1 MENRNSS
8 EYEIMDL
15 EGLSLLESELAR
27 VNQHIERMFRSQNP
41 SMQKILQWV
50 LQARGKQLR
59 PVLTLLCAKLA
70 GKQIDATEIAAVIEI
85 CHTASLLH
93 DDVIDEAELRRGQL
107 SVQKKF
113 GREMAVYAGDFMIF
127 SAISRTSLVNKP
139 WYRELFGNLEILC
152 EGEVG
157 QFDNRFNT
165 EISEEQY
172 LQNIVGKTCSVFR
185 IACLA
190 GAYEGKCNKVERQA
204 AEHFA
209 ESLGLAFQLRDDL
222 MDFIAT
228 DADAAKTVHQDFS
241 CGYYT
246 LPAIHTFTYPG
257 CGELLRKIAADLQS
271 GVRCREEAVAEI
283 SKLIE
288 DADGYGYTM
297 RLIRGYC
304 EEAIR
309 ALNVFRDSE
318 AKQCLKQIVES
329 VCKGAERLM
338 DNYML

>member
-1 MENRNSS
+1 MENWNNSGHK
-8 EYEIMDL
+8 IRDL
-15 EGLSLLESELAR
+15 ERLFLLEPELTR
-27 VNQHIERMFRSQNP
+27 VNQHLERLCQSQNP

-59 PVLTLLCAKLA
+59 PILTLLFAKLA
-70 GKQIDATEIAAVIEI
+70 GKQVDATEIAAVIEI

-113 GREMAVYAGDFMIF
+113 GREMAIYAGDFMIF
-127 SAISRTSLVNKP
+127 SAISRTSLVKKP
-139 WYRELFGNLEILC
+139 WYRELFGSLEILC
-152 EGEVG
+152 DGEVG

-190 GAYEGKCNKVERQA
+190 GAYEGKCNKAERQA

-209 ESLGLAFQLRDDL
+209 ESFGLAFQLRDDL
-222 MDFIAT
+222 MDFIAADT
-228 DADAAKTVHQDFS
+228 DAAKTVHQDFS

-246 LPAIHTFTYPG
+246 LPAIHTFAYSG

-271 GVRCREEAVAEI
+271 GVRYHEEAAAEI

-288 DADGYGYTM
+288 DADGYGYTLQ
-297 RLIRGYC
+297 LIRGYC

-309 ALNVFRDSE
+309 SLNVFRNSE
-318 AKQCLKQIVES
+318 AKHCLKQIVES
-329 VCKGAERLM
+329 VREGAEHLM
-338 DNYML
+338 DNCLC

>member
-27 VNQHIERMFRSQNP
+27 VNQHIERLFQSQNP

-139 WYRELFGNLEILC
+139 WYRELLEIWKSCVKVRL
-152 EGEVG
+152 GSSTTVSIP
-157 QFDNRFNT
+157 RFPKNSICR
-165 EISEEQY
+165 ISS
-172 LQNIVGKTCSVFR
+172 GKPVPYS
-185 IACLA
+185 
-190 GAYEGKCNKVERQA
+190 G
-204 AEHFA
+204 
-209 ESLGLAFQLRDDL
+209 
-222 MDFIAT
+222 
-228 DADAAKTVHQDFS
+228 
-241 CGYYT
+241 
-246 LPAIHTFTYPG
+246 LPALQVLMRGNVIKLNDRQLNTSRKAWG
-257 CGELLRKIAADLQS
+257 LRSNCGM
-271 GVRCREEAVAEI
+271 
-283 SKLIE
+283 
-288 DADGYGYTM
+288 T
-297 RLIRGYC
+297 
-304 EEAIR
+304 
-309 ALNVFRDSE
+309 
-318 AKQCLKQIVES
+318 
-329 VCKGAERLM
+329 
-338 DNYML
+338 

>member
-1 MENRNSS
+1 MENWNNNGHK
-8 EYEIMDL
+8 IMDL
-15 EGLSLLESELAR
+15 EGLSLLEPELTR
-27 VNQHIERMFRSQNP
+27 VNQHLERLCQSQNP

-59 PVLTLLCAKLA
+59 PILTLLFAKLA
-70 GKQIDATEIAAVIEI
+70 GKQVDATEIAAVIEI

-113 GREMAVYAGDFMIF
+113 GREMAIYAGDFMIF
-127 SAISRTSLVNKP
+127 SAISRTSLVNQP

-152 EGEVG
+152 DGEVE

-172 LQNIVGKTCSVFR
+172 T
-185 IACLA
+185 
-190 GAYEGKCNKVERQA
+190 
-204 AEHFA
+204 
-209 ESLGLAFQLRDDL
+209 
-222 MDFIAT
+222 
-228 DADAAKTVHQDFS
+228 DAAKTVHQDFS

-257 CGELLRKIAADLQS
+257 CGDLLRKIAADLQS
-271 GVRCREEAVAEI
+271 GMCCREEVTAEI

-297 RLIRGYC
+297 RLICGYC
-304 EEAIR
+304 EEAIC
-309 ALNVFRDSE
+309 ALNVFRNSE
-318 AKQCLKQIVES
+318 AKHCLKQIVES
-329 VCKGAERLM
+329 VCKGAKYLM
-338 DNYML
+338 DNRLC

>member
-8 EYEIMDL
+8 RHEIMDL
-15 EGLSLLESELAR
+15 EGLSLLEPELMR
-27 VNQHIERMFRSQNP
+27 VNQHIERLFQSQNP

-59 PVLTLLCAKLA
+59 PILTLLCAKLA
-70 GKQIDATEIAAVIEI
+70 GKQIDVTEIAAVIEI
-85 CHTASLLH
+85 YHTASLLH

-107 SVQKKF
+107 SVSKKF

-139 WYRELFGNLEILC
+139 WYRELFGNLESLC
-152 EGEVG
+152 DGEIG

-172 LQNIVGKTCSVFR
+172 LQNIIGKTCSVFR
-185 IACLA
+185 IACLV
-190 GAYEGKCNKVERQA
+190 GAYEGKCNKAERQA
-204 AEHFA
+204 AERFA
-209 ESLGLAFQLRDDL
+209 ESLGIAFQLRDDL

-228 DADAAKTVHQDFS
+228 DTDAAKTVHQDFRS
-241 CGYYT
+241 GYYT
-246 LPAIHTFTYPG
+246 LPAIYTFAHPG
-257 CGELLRKIAADLQS
+257 CGELLRRIAADIQS
-271 GVRCREEAVAEI
+271 GVGCWEGATAEI

-288 DADGYGYTM
+288 SADGYGYTM

-304 EEAIR
+304 EEAIC
-309 ALNVFRDSE
+309 ALNVFQNSE
-318 AKQCLKQIVES
+318 AKHCLKRIAES
-329 VCKGAERLM
+329 VREGAEYLM
-338 DNYML
+338 DNRLC

>member
-15 EGLSLLESELAR
+15 EGLSLLESELTR
-27 VNQHIERMFRSQNP
+27 VNQHIERLFQSQNP

-50 LQARGKQLR
+50 LQVRGKQLR

-70 GKQIDATEIAAVIEI
+70 GKQTDATEIAAVIEI

-127 SAISRTSLVNKP
+127 SAISCTSLVNKP

-157 QFDNRFNT
+157 QFDNRFNS

-190 GAYEGKCNKVERQA
+190 GAYEGKCNRAERQA

-228 DADAAKTVHQDFS
+228 DVNAAKTVHQDFS

-246 LPAIHTFTYPG
+246 LPAIHTFAYPV

-271 GVRCREEAVAEI
+271 GVCCREEAASEI

-318 AKQCLKQIVES
+318 AKQCLKRIAES
-329 VCKGAERLM
+329 VCEGAEHLM

>member
-1 MENRNSS
+1 
-8 EYEIMDL
+8 
-15 EGLSLLESELAR
+15 
-27 VNQHIERMFRSQNP
+27 
-41 SMQKILQWV
+41 
-50 LQARGKQLR
+50 
-59 PVLTLLCAKLA
+59 
-70 GKQIDATEIAAVIEI
+70 
-85 CHTASLLH
+85 
-93 DDVIDEAELRRGQL
+93 
-107 SVQKKF
+107 
-113 GREMAVYAGDFMIF
+113 MIF

-152 EGEVG
+152 DGEVE

-190 GAYEGKCNKVERQA
+190 GAYEGKCNKAERQA

-228 DADAAKTVHQDFS
+228 DTDAAKTIHQDFS
-241 CGYYT
+241 YGYYT
-246 LPAIHTFTYPG
+246 LPAIHTFAYPD
-257 CGELLRKIAADLQS
+257 CGELLRKIVADLQS
-271 GVRCREEAVAEI
+271 GMRYREEATAEI

-297 RLIRGYC
+297 RLIREYC

-309 ALNVFRDSE
+309 ALNVFRNSE
-318 AKQCLKQIVES
+318 AKHCLKRIAES
-329 VCKGAERLM
+329 VREGAEHLM
-338 DNYML
+338 DNCLC

>member
-1 MENRNSS
+1 
-8 EYEIMDL
+8 
-15 EGLSLLESELAR
+15 
-27 VNQHIERMFRSQNP
+27 
-41 SMQKILQWV
+41 
-50 LQARGKQLR
+50 
-59 PVLTLLCAKLA
+59 
-70 GKQIDATEIAAVIEI
+70 
-85 CHTASLLH
+85 
-93 DDVIDEAELRRGQL
+93 
-107 SVQKKF
+107 
-113 GREMAVYAGDFMIF
+113 MIF

-228 DADAAKTVHQDFS
+228 DADATKTIHQDFS

-246 LPAIHTFTYPG
+246 LPAIHTFTYPS

-271 GVRCREEAVAEI
+271 GVRCREEAAAEI